1 MDTTTTNATATTA
14 TTERVQADYRTV
26 KHLGHWTTAR
36 TFEVRAH
43 RGGAVLDLRSPR
55 IPEGDIEIH
64 LNLDHAWVKL
74 LVNDDTEIDSWD
86 LTFTGR
92 GRVKDWT
99 GENGSGRRVR
109 LVGQLRGAEV
119 RVHRGGV
126 ATLSAMFSREYVEE
140 LRKVHK
146 EGGTPTIADPNYE
159 G

>member
-1 MDTTTTNATATTA
+1 MDTTTTTATA
-14 TTERVQADYRTV
+14 ERVQADYRTV
-26 KHLGHWTTAR
+26 KRLGHWTTSR

-43 RGGAVLDLRSPR
+43 RGGVVLDLRSPR
-55 IPEGDIEIH
+55 IPEGDIEVH

-86 LTFTGR
+86 LEFAGR

-109 LVGQLRGAEV
+109 LVGRLRSAEI
-119 RVHRGGV
+119 RVHRGGI